1 MSNLHPVWFAVGGLV
16 LYCGVLLL
24 SRNTRT
30 GLRRM
35 TSVPDHWSGGRA
47 FLAISGG
54 YILYA
59 VALASLLGLLFVVM
73 WFLEYWIWL

>member
-1 MSNLHPVWFAVGGLV
+1 MTTLHPVWFAVGGLM

-24 SRNTRT
+24 SRNTRA
-30 GLRRM
+30 GLRRL
-35 TSVPDHWSGGRA
+35 TGIPEDWSGGRT

-54 YILYA
+54 YVVYVI
-59 VALASLLGLLFVVM
+59 ALAILIGLLIAVV